1 MDKKRPNPR
10 GCPAPSFRE
19 VLLRRRLAADLVEYQ
34 PARAHDVADCV
45 IIWTGMRM
53 VHAWSAIA
61 LSRSARRRL
70 RGRGLDGGQDEEE
83 TDQDSGWRASSAMSP
98 PTFTNLVPASGL
110 YVGRAFPEV

>member
-83 TDQDSGWRASSAMSP
+83 PDQDSGWRASSAMSP
-98 PTFTNLVPASGL
+98 PTFTNLVALQDYMSVGL
-110 YVGRAFPEV
+110 FLN